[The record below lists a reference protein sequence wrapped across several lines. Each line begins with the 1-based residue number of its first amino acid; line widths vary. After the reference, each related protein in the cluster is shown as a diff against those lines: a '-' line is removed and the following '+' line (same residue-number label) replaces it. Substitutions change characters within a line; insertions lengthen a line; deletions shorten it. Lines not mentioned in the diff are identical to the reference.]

1 MAGYSESYFS
11 SRFKSVVGSSFREY
25 LLWVRMRMALRI
37 LLDGSLNV
45 SEVAEL
51 FGYDNVQN
59 FARAFKKVNRMS
71 PGKVKHG

>member
-1 MAGYSESYFS
+1 
-11 SRFKSVVGSSFREY
+11 
-25 LLWVRMRMALRI
+25 MRMALRI

-71 PGKVKHG
+71 PGKVKRG